1 MNEFASD
8 EDNSEGSDE
17 LQGLSKE
24 DIVKNNISKRTSQII
39 VPLTPISDQDC
50 QEDSFGEQ
58 SQYLELGDQSFEDRI
73 SSLQSKA
80 REDLVNARETSRV
93 KIQHIIN
100 RRKKLL
106 NKNLFNL
113 LGLPQETKVN
123 FKRDMKKVTFITFLC
138 LMSSVFLVFLF

>member
-24 DIVKNNISKRTSQII
+24 EIVRNNISKRTSQII
-39 VPLTPISDQDC
+39 VPLTPISDQEC
-50 QEDSFGEQ
+50 QEGSFGEQ
-58 SQYLELGDQSFEDRI
+58 SQYLEQGDQSFEDRI

-93 KIQHIIN
+93 KIQDIIN

-106 NKNLFNL
+106 NKKLFNL
-113 LGLPQETKVN
+113 LGLPQETKVY
-123 FKRDMKKVTFITFLC
+123 FST
-138 LMSSVFLVFLF
+138 

>member
-24 DIVKNNISKRTSQII
+24 DIVRNNISKRTSQII
-39 VPLTPISDQDC
+39 VPLTPISDC
-50 QEDSFGEQ
+50 QEDSFGEE
-58 SQYLELGDQSFEDRI
+58 SRYLEQEEQSFEDRI

-80 REDLVNARETSRV
+80 REDLVNARETSKV
-93 KIQHIIN
+93 KIQDIIN

-113 LGLPQETKVN
+113 LGLPQETKVK
-123 FKRDMKKVTFITFLC
+123 F
-138 LMSSVFLVFLF
+138 